1 MVATHTM
8 KINGVAYRAGEDIPS
23 PDEKPVAV
31 NETVNETVDEAVDEK
46 HYSKS
51 DIMTMKAA
59 DLRTLAGENGIERPD
74 EYTGGELKK
83 MLIERFGL

>member
-8 KINGVAYRAGEDIPS
+8 KINGVAYRVGEDIPS

-31 NETVNETVDEAVDEK
+31 NETVNEVVDEK

>member
-1 MVATHTM
+1 MIATHTM

-31 NETVNETVDEAVDEK
+31 NETVNEVVDEK